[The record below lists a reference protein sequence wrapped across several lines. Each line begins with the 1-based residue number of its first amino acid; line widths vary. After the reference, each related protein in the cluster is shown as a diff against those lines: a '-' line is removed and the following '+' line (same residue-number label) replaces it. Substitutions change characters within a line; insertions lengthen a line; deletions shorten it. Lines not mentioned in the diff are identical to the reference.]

1 MASTNNNIVQV
12 YDVEVDQNH
21 DILNQ
26 GTIEIVKAYYDALD
40 RANHHANHRALD
52 RANHRALDRANHR
65 ALDRANHRHHDNEV
79 QLVVPI
85 KSEYYIAG
93 ISRIMQIIC
102 LVVGLIVVWDYVR
115 INR

>member
-40 RANHHANHRALD
+40 RANHH
-52 RANHRALDRANHR
+52 ANHR

>member
-1 MASTNNNIVQV
+1 MDRSNSIVKV

-40 RANHHANHRALD
+40 RANHTNRD
-52 RANHRALDRANHR
+52 T
-65 ALDRANHRHHDNEV
+65 EV

-85 KSEYYIAG
+85 KSNYYIAG

-102 LVVGLIVVWDYVR
+102 IAVGLIIVWDYLR
-115 INR
+115 ISR